1 MIYILKA
8 LSTLVSGKFV
18 QIKYF
23 QINLPGQGKGSK
35 M

>member
-8 LSTLVSGKFV
+8 LSALVSGKFV

-23 QINLPGQGKGSK
+23 QINLPGQENGSK
-35 M
+35 V